1 MSIILD
7 LLKSILGA
15 VIGELFVQARME
27 DTVEDSEPILEDFD
41 VDHDPDDLA
50 HLDIFD
56 GVLDEND
63 DGVRP
68 FDPLA

>member
-7 LLKSILGA
+7 LLKSIIGA
-15 VIGELFVQARME
+15 VIGELFDQLRME
-27 DTVEDSEPILEDFD
+27 DTVEDTRPLLEDFD
-41 VDHDPDDLA
+41 VDRGPDDMA

-68 FDPLA
+68 IDPFT

>member
-7 LLKSILGA
+7 VIKFIIGA
-15 VIGELFVQARME
+15 LTGEIFDQMRME
-27 DTVEDSEPILEDFD
+27 DTVEDSKPILEDLD

-56 GVLDEND
+56 GVLD
-63 DGVRP
+63 
-68 FDPLA
+68 